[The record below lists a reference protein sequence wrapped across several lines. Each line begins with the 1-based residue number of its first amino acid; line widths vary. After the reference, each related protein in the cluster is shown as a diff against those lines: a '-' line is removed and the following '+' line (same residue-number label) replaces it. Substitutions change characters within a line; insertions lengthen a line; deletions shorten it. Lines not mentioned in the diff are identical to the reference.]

1 MRELLSAG
9 WAAVFLPGEPARLGR
24 LLLWKPTGAAAGDSM
39 APAGLETEA
48 VELVLPHG
56 RSVRRRRVEGYALP
70 VAVAVSA
77 LANAE
82 PTHPSGAAW
91 QAATRFALRLLADGR
106 LHPAVT
112 PAGYDTWQVGP
123 CTAAQ
128 RQTLDALAA
137 AFPPHAHCLPEP
149 GPAPVRIAEPAAL
162 VRQFCDAVADDLV
175 RTPAAPLAMGALPYA
190 WREARAVPTLR
201 EWAEET
207 QAALTAEVSVSL
219 RVDVPEGRRRQFR
232 AVLQLHTAAD
242 PALVIEAARLWSEPT
257 EVERLLARAPR
268 PRPCSPCAAAPAP
281 GPRCGGCST
290 MPLPISSG

>member
-1 MRELLSAG
+1 
-9 WAAVFLPGEPARLGR
+9 
-24 LLLWKPTGAAAGDSM
+24 M
-39 APAGLETEA
+39 APTGLETEV

-77 LANAE
+77 LADAE

-91 QAATRFALRLLADGR
+91 QAVTRFALRLLADGR
-106 LHPAVT
+106 LHPALT
-112 PAGYDTWQVGP
+112 PSGYDTWQVGP
-123 CTAAQ
+123 FTAAQ
-128 RQTLDALAA
+128 RQTLDALTA

-162 VRQFCDAVADDLV
+162 IRQFCDAVADDLV

-190 WREARAVPTLR
+190 WREARAVLTLR

-219 RVDVPEGRRRQFR
+219 RVDVPEGRRRQALPCPTAR
-232 AVLQLHTAAD
+232 ARPTRRSELSRRLPPLRSTAAAD
-242 PALVIEAARLWSEPT
+242 RARPYCSRKESAVPMFSLSVASGALAVSKPT
-257 EVERLLARAPR
+257 TAK
-268 PRPCSPCAAAPAP
+268 AAAYSRSAYPCCRQARRP
-281 GPRCGGCST
+281 VETEKQPRDRD
-290 MPLPISSG
+290 LRI